1 MKPIGPTFGDEL
13 AAAGLSGLPFAWG
26 DEGVISGRERLTPEQ
41 NAALDAVLAAHA
53 HDRVT
58 PADVKEEAQRRIIAL
73 TGASTLEA
81 CLIKQLNASM
91 RAIELND
98 KRTSGATLNDT
109 EAAEAAALRALATAI
124 KAVRSASN
132 VLEAMR
138 TIPADYASDKYWV
151 P

>member
-1 MKPIGPTFGDEL
+1 MDRLGPTFAEEL
-13 AAAGLSGLPFAWG
+13 WAAGLGGLPFSWG
-26 DEGVISGRERLTPEQ
+26 DDGVISGREHLSMEQ
-41 NAALDAVLAAHA
+41 NAALDAVVAAHRP
-53 HDRVT
+53 DRVT
-58 PADVKEEAQRRIIAL
+58 PDAVKMEAQRRIIAL

-81 CLIKQLNASM
+81 CFIKQLNASM

-98 KRTSGATLNDT
+98 KRANGATLNDA
-109 EAAEAAALRALATAI
+109 EAAEASALRALATAI

-138 TIPADYASDKYWV
+138 PIPADYASDKYWV